1 MYTNKTLTGW
11 GFFFFYNLLVFKSF
25 SIKQY
30 VNLCISLIGGESF
43 TTGEG
48 NLRMTKQSL
57 VVQNR

>member
-11 GFFFFYNLLVFKSF
+11 VFFFYNLLVFKSF

-57 VVQNR
+57 VQNR

>member
-1 MYTNKTLTGW
+1 MGC
-11 GFFFFYNLLVFKSF
+11 FYNLLVFKSF